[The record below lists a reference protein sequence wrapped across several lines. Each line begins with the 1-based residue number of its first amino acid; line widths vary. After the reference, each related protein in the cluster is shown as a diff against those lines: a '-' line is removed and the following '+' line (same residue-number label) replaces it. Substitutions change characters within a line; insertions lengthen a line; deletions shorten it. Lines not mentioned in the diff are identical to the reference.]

1 MAVHFPDLKTFKRSR
16 KPNNFLVA
24 PDAYCDESK
33 PDAVAPVFTK
43 TPAELFQAVESLAA
57 DRSNWTVK
65 QSDKSAGRIHIVAT
79 TRLMRFKDD
88 VFITILPAGTGGSSF
103 AVYSRSRVG
112 HSDLGK
118 NRSRVTEML
127 DALKSA

>member
-1 MAVHFPDLKTFKRSR
+1 MTAHFPDLKTFKRSR
-16 KPNNFLVA
+16 KPNNYLAA
-24 PDAYCDESK
+24 PDEYCGESE
-33 PDAVAPVFTK
+33 PDAFTPVLTK
-43 TPAELFQAVESLAA
+43 TPAELFQAVEALAA
-57 DRSNWTVK
+57 DRSNWAVK
-65 QSDKSAGRIHIVAT
+65 HSDESTGQIHIIAT

-88 VFITILPAGTGGSSF
+88 VFIKVLPAGTGGSSL
-103 AVYSRSRVG
+103 AVYSCSRVG

>member
-1 MAVHFPDLKTFKRSR
+1 MTVHFPDLKTFKRSR
-16 KPNNFLVA
+16 KPNNYLVA
-24 PDAYCDESK
+24 PDEYCGESE
-33 PDAVAPVFTK
+33 PDAFAPVFTK

-57 DRSNWTVK
+57 DRSSWAVK
-65 QSDKSAGRIHIVAT
+65 HSDASTGQIPIVAT
-79 TRLMRFKDD
+79 TRLLRFKDD
-88 VFITILPAGTGGSSF
+88 VFVKVLPAGTGGSSF
-103 AVYSRSRVG
+103 AVYSGSRLG